1 MSRLRAFA
9 VLSALTA
16 ITLPMIPVQW
26 VALRIPGELKRRLP
40 VVWHRMACALVGI
53 RVREIGRAAGDRP
66 LLITA
71 NHVSWLDITVLGSR
85 MPLSFVAKSEVASW
99 PVFGLFAR
107 LQRSVFV
114 DRERR
119 SATARTASEL
129 GARLAEGDAMV
140 LFAEGTSNSGNEVLP
155 FRSALIGA
163 ARHAVAG
170 EGEDV
175 WIQPLALAYTDLQGV
190 PMGRQFRAHV
200 AWYGDMEMIPHF
212 MNVVRKGAVDVT
224 VVWGGPLRVSP
235 GDDRKMLTRR
245 LERSV
250 REMAAEARAGRALPA
265 AGTESDSEAEAAILK
280 AAKNG

>member
-53 RVREIGRAAGDRP
+53 RVREIGRAARDRP

-99 PVFGLFAR
+99 PVFGLFAK

-114 DRERR
+114 DRF
-119 SATARTASEL
+119 SLLVS
-129 GARLAEGDAMV
+129 
-140 LFAEGTSNSGNEVLP
+140 
-155 FRSALIGA
+155 
-163 ARHAVAG
+163 RHAFDGWVA
-170 EGEDV
+170 
-175 WIQPLALAYTDLQGV
+175 QP
-190 PMGRQFRAHV
+190 
-200 AWYGDMEMIPHF
+200 
-212 MNVVRKGAVDVT
+212 
-224 VVWGGPLRVSP
+224 SP
-235 GDDRKMLTRR
+235 CQSQVIRIMT
-245 LERSV
+245 S
-250 REMAAEARAGRALPA
+250 
-265 AGTESDSEAEAAILK
+265 
-280 AAKNG
+280 

>member
-1 MSRLRAFA
+1 MSRLRAAA
-9 VLSALTA
+9 VLTALTV

-26 VALRIPGELKRRLP
+26 VAMRMPGELKRRLP
-40 VVWHRMACALVGI
+40 VVWHRMACTLVGI
-53 RVREIGRAAGDRP
+53 RVKEIGRAASDRP

-114 DRERR
+114 ERERR

-224 VVWGGPLRVSP
+224 VVWGGPLRVSSS
-235 GDDRKMLTRR
+235 DDRKMLTRR

-250 REMAAEARAGRALPA
+250 REMAAQARAGRELPGA
-265 AGTESDSEAEAAILK
+265 SAESDSEVEAAILK

>member
-1 MSRLRAFA
+1 MSRLRAAA
-9 VLSALTA
+9 VLTALTV

-26 VALRIPGELKRRLP
+26 VAMRMPGELKRRLP

-53 RVREIGRAAGDRP
+53 RVEEIGRAASDRP
-66 LLITA
+66 LLIAA

-99 PVFGLFAR
+99 PVFGLFAK

-129 GARLAEGDAMV
+129 GARLSDGDAMV

-170 EGEDV
+170 EGGEV
-175 WIQPLALAYTDLQGV
+175 WIQPLALAYTGLHGV

-212 MNVVRKGAVDVT
+212 MNVVRKGAVDVR
-224 VVWGGPLRVSP
+224 VVWGAPLRVSP
-235 GDDRKMLTRR
+235 RDDRKVLTRR
-245 LERSV
+245 LEGSV
-250 REMAAEARAGRALPA
+250 RQMAAQARAGHPLPPDMRESA
-265 AGTESDSEAEAAILK
+265 SGTDAAILK
-280 AAKNG
+280 PSKNG